1 MRRYFVITTIAV
13 TVALVLLSCQSRN
26 SEVKVKFINFI
37 NSIGGDANA
46 KRFLIVP
53 VDGCDTCIKKVLE
66 FIEEHGSSDSICY
79 ILVSADP
86 KNVVPQEIMQL
97 RNMVFDK
104 NLISIREGL
113 IKGLVPA
120 IYYDENLEKPVRLTP
135 DNIDRELK
143 KLEEKLK

>member
-1 MRRYFVITTIAV
+1 
-13 TVALVLLSCQSRN
+13 
-26 SEVKVKFINFI
+26 
-37 NSIGGDANA
+37 
-46 KRFLIVP
+46 LIVP
-53 VDGCDTCIKKVLE
+53 VDGCDTCIKKVFD
-66 FIEEHGSSDSICY
+66 FIKQNGSRRSICY

-97 RNMVFDK
+97 ENMVFDK

-120 IYYDENLEKPVRLTP
+120 IYYDESLDKPMRLTP

-143 KLEEKLK
+143 ELEEKLK